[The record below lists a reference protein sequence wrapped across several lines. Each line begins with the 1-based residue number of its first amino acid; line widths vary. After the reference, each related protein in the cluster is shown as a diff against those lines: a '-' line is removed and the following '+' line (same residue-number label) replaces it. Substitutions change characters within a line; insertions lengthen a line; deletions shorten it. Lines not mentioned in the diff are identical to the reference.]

1 MNTELKNFC
10 SKKNKKLY
18 FFHYQNNLGEVK
30 TKEFDFEHKM
40 FTLLKSTPR
49 LIGAKV
55 EIKFLYFNTVESD
68 IETTVYDQAVIEKIS
83 LRTEIKRIDITLSQ
97 CVIGVKRIPGVQH
110 HSHVLAV
117 ERLRVIEE
125 GHTDVNWEPEPTKT
139 STRQELIERL
149 RTLSKSQKQ
158 NQSPSDDDDDD
169 EWEIPTTSLTKQ
181 RLSARLKKDPTP
193 DPSSSSPSPPT
204 QRRYSYRVAQLE
216 NARPKVVA
224 PTHATRSDLS
234 PFSSSPEERRFSQR
248 PASLAGARPKV
259 AASHETKLHASPL
272 SSPSQERRF
281 SQRLASLTGARP
293 KVVAPTPAAN
303 SRFRKPQTVHKFTKT
318 FGSEQLNILPLS
330 YRRHDQFTVKEGKL
344 VEYKGHKSF
353 SMEQLSIRAKHTQ
366 SRRHI
371 SPVACGMLNNEDGG
385 IILMGVQ
392 DNGLIDGLMLSKAQQ
407 EHLVANII
415 DTFDRYRP
423 KVPRHFYDIN
433 FIRVKLTNS
442 KTKEDKAYL
451 SDETNIPHLLRTTK
465 LCWCDHRAMT
475 SINLGFLHK
484 CWLIELKIHPRDHT
498 DPRTIKFVHSST
510 FYDDSRMFQSE
521 TGKAYYRIEDM
532 TKRIA

>member
-1 MNTELKNFC
+1 
-10 SKKNKKLY
+10 
-18 FFHYQNNLGEVK
+18 LGEVK
-30 TKEFDFEHKM
+30 IKEFDFEHKM
-40 FTLLKSTPR
+40 FTLLKSTPK
-49 LIGAKV
+49 LIGATV

-97 CVIGVKRIPGVQH
+97 CVIGAKRIPGVQH

-169 EWEIPTTSLTKQ
+169 DWEIPTTSPTKQ

-193 DPSSSSPSPPT
+193 DPSSSSPSPLT

-248 PASLAGARPKV
+248 PASL
-259 AASHETKLHASPL
+259 
-272 SSPSQERRF
+272 
-281 SQRLASLTGARP
+281 TGARP
-293 KVVAPTPAAN
+293 KVVAPTPATK
-303 SRFRKPQTVHKFTKT
+303 SQLRKPQTVHKFTKT

-521 TGKAYYRIEDM
+521 TGKAYYRIKDM

>member
-1 MNTELKNFC
+1 
-10 SKKNKKLY
+10 
-18 FFHYQNNLGEVK
+18 
-30 TKEFDFEHKM
+30 
-40 FTLLKSTPR
+40 
-49 LIGAKV
+49 
-55 EIKFLYFNTVESD
+55 
-68 IETTVYDQAVIEKIS
+68 
-83 LRTEIKRIDITLSQ
+83 
-97 CVIGVKRIPGVQH
+97 
-110 HSHVLAV
+110 
-117 ERLRVIEE
+117 
-125 GHTDVNWEPEPTKT
+125 
-139 STRQELIERL
+139 
-149 RTLSKSQKQ
+149 
-158 NQSPSDDDDDD
+158 
-169 EWEIPTTSLTKQ
+169 
-181 RLSARLKKDPTP
+181 
-193 DPSSSSPSPPT
+193 
-204 QRRYSYRVAQLE
+204 
-216 NARPKVVA
+216 
-224 PTHATRSDLS
+224 
-234 PFSSSPEERRFSQR
+234 
-248 PASLAGARPKV
+248 
-259 AASHETKLHASPL
+259 
-272 SSPSQERRF
+272 
-281 SQRLASLTGARP
+281 
-293 KVVAPTPAAN
+293 
-303 SRFRKPQTVHKFTKT
+303 
-318 FGSEQLNILPLS
+318 
-330 YRRHDQFTVKEGKL
+330 
-344 VEYKGHKSF
+344 
-353 SMEQLSIRAKHTQ
+353 MEQLSIRAKHTQ

-498 DPRTIKFVHSST
+498 DPRTIKFVHTST

-521 TGKAYYRIEDM
+521 TGKAYYRIKDM